1 MALKTFSRDQ
11 VAKVCCPSLSRIRV
25 ENGHSTIRTETWHL
39 VIIDSKVYDLSK
51 FAKVHPGG
59 ISVLLDSEIAGQDA
73 TERFYELHRTEVIE
87 KYTRL
92 QVGVIEG
99 EEVAPSRV
107 PGAISSVPYAEPT
120 WLAPGGYHSPYY
132 KEHHRRFQKV
142 YRRFVEDVVVPDAQA
157 RESDGQAPSKHV
169 VEEMCRLNI
178 LAMQIGPG
186 KHLNGRVLMDGL
198 ISHEEV
204 GGCRDSTV
212 KRTDVT
218 YTQFDPFIELI
229 ITQSAAKLH
238 ARGYNDGLGGGT
250 IIGLPP
256 VINFAQPAL
265 RDRVVEDALSGKR
278 PVCLAVTE
286 PFAGSDVA
294 GIRTRARK
302 TEDGYWIV
310 NGSKKWITTG
320 TRAHWFTTAC
330 RTDDGEIVVLLIER
344 DEGVETKPI
353 KTLYSATAGTAFIT
367 FDNVRVPDSHRLGPG
382 TPGLLIILT
391 NFSHERYVDALPR
404 NTLLRL
410 PSWVLV
416 AHNIARQRVIYEE
429 CMKWAN
435 QRKVFGKPLS
445 SQAVVR
451 QKLAAM
457 IARFESCQSWLE
469 AITFQMCRM
478 SPEEQAKHL
487 AGPIALLKMHATRE
501 SQKTAADAIQIFGG
515 RGITKTGMGR
525 FVEHFHHSLLIDS

>member
-11 VAKVCCPSLSRIRV
+11 VAK
-25 ENGHSTIRTETWHL
+25 L

-92 QVGVIEG
+92 QVGVVEG

-198 ISHEEV
+198 ISHEE
-204 GGCRDSTV
+204 
-212 KRTDVT
+212 
-218 YTQFDPFIELI
+218 FDPFIELI

-278 PVCLAVTE
+278 PICLAVTE

-344 DEGVETKPI
+344 GDGVETKPI

-391 NFSHERYVDALPR
+391 NFSHER
-404 NTLLRL
+404 
-410 PSWVLV
+410 WVLV

-478 SPEEQAKHL
+478 SPEEQAKNL

-501 SQKTAADAIQIFGG
+501 SQKTAADAVQIFGG
-515 RGITKTGMGR
+515 RGITKTGTSLRMHPSDESAH
-525 FVEHFHHSLLIDS
+525 FVSSFGHGAVRRAFSPLSFDRLAAAPRV